1 MEYSRRGRQLLPVL
15 MIVLVAVV
23 ALAPSASGRNHRARA
38 AQASPFDTRGMWIW
52 VLGASN
58 HGSLSSIVA
67 QAHRYKITTLYIKGG
82 DGTNTWSQ
90 FNSSLVS
97 TLHANG
103 IRVCAWQYV
112 YGSYPLR
119 EAQVGAN
126 LVHDGADCLV
136 IDAESEYEGKYWQA
150 QQYITRLRQLIG
162 SSFPVGLAGLP
173 YVDYHPSFPYSVF
186 LGPNGAQ
193 YNAPQMYWR
202 DIGTTV
208 NQVFAH
214 TYTYNRPYQRPI
226 YPLGQVYNAPPR
238 AQLARFRELGLA
250 YGSTGVSWWDW
261 QEAPSYSWQAISSW
275 ITKLSSSAAVSGM
288 PTLSKGSAGDL
299 VVWAQEHLRS
309 AGETVAVDGGFGA
322 QTLSAVKSFQ
332 LAHGLTADGVIGNA
346 TWSALL
352 SYQPATVTWTKP
364 AKKKTIRLARPLTAG
379 AVAAADTGGPRT
391 PGTPLSALLPDRGK
405 ELPGSPGAGRP

>member
-15 MIVLVAVV
+15 IVALLAAV
-23 ALAPSASGRNHRARA
+23 ALAPTASGRGHRART
-38 AQASPFDTRGMWIW
+38 AQAGPFDTRGMWIW

-58 HGSLSSIVA
+58 RGNLSSIVA
-67 QAHRYKITTLYIKGG
+67 QAHRYKITTLYIKSG

-90 FNSSLVS
+90 FNRSLVS

-103 IRVCAWQYV
+103 LRVCAWQYV

-119 EAQVGAN
+119 EARVGAN
-126 LVHDGADCLV
+126 AVQDGADCLA

-150 QQYITRLRQLIG
+150 QQYVTRLRQLIG
-162 SSFPVGLAGLP
+162 SSFPVALAGLP

-193 YNAPQMYWR
+193 YNVPQMYWR

-208 NQVFAH
+208 DQVFAH

-250 YGSTGVSWWDW
+250 YGATGISWWDW
-261 QEAPSYSWQAISSW
+261 QEAASYSWGAISNW
-275 ITKLSSSAAVSGM
+275 ITKLSSSAAVAGM
-288 PTLSKGSAGDL
+288 PALRKGAAGDL

-309 AGETVAVDGGFGA
+309 AGEVVAVDGGFGP

-332 LAHGLTADGVIGNA
+332 VAHGLTADGVIGDA

-352 SYQPATVTWTKP
+352 SYPPASVTWPKP
-364 AKKKTIRLARPLTAG
+364 SQKKTVRLGRPLTADT
-379 AVAAADTGGPRT
+379 VAAADTRAAST
-391 PGTPLSALLPDRGK
+391 PSLPLSALLPDRGQ
-405 ELPGSPGAGRP
+405 ELRGSRGAGRP

>member
-1 MEYSRRGRQLLPVL
+1 
-15 MIVLVAVV
+15 
-23 ALAPSASGRNHRARA
+23 
-38 AQASPFDTRGMWIW
+38 MWIW
-52 VLGASN
+52 MLGSSN
-58 HGSLSSIVA
+58 GGNLSSIVA
-67 QAHRYKITTLYIKGG
+67 QAHRYKISTLYIKSG

-90 FNSSLVS
+90 FNRSLVS

-103 IRVCAWQYV
+103 LRVCAWQYV

-119 EAQVGAN
+119 EARVGASA
-126 LVHDGADCLV
+126 VQDGADCLA

-162 SSFPVGLAGLP
+162 SSFPVALAGLP

-193 YNAPQMYWR
+193 YNVPQMYWR

-226 YPLGQVYNAPPR
+226 YPLGQVYNSPPR
-238 AQLARFRELGLA
+238 AQLARFRELDLA

-261 QEAPSYSWQAISSW
+261 QEAASYSWRAISNW
-275 ITKLSSSAAVSGM
+275 ITKVSSSAAVTGM
-288 PTLSKGSAGDL
+288 PVLKKGAAGDL

-309 AGETVAVDGGFGA
+309 AGEVVAVDGGFGP
-322 QTLSAVKSFQ
+322 QTLRAVKSFQ
-332 LAHGLTADGVIGNA
+332 LAHSLTADGVIGNA
-346 TWSALL
+346 TWAALL
-352 SYQPATVTWTKP
+352 SYQPASVTWPKP
-364 AKKKTIRLARPLTAG
+364 AKKKTTRLGSPLTAG
-379 AVAAADTGGPRT
+379 AVAAADTGRSPTAGA
-391 PGTPLSALLPDRGK
+391 PLSALLPDRGE
-405 ELPGSPGAGRP
+405 ELSGPTGAGRP

>member
-1 MEYSRRGRQLLPVL
+1 
-15 MIVLVAVV
+15 
-23 ALAPSASGRNHRARA
+23 
-38 AQASPFDTRGMWIW
+38 
-52 VLGASN
+52 
-58 HGSLSSIVA
+58 
-67 QAHRYKITTLYIKGG
+67 
-82 DGTNTWSQ
+82 
-90 FNSSLVS
+90 
-97 TLHANG
+97 
-103 IRVCAWQYV
+103 
-112 YGSYPLR
+112 
-119 EAQVGAN
+119 
-126 LVHDGADCLV
+126 
-136 IDAESEYEGKYWQA
+136 
-150 QQYITRLRQLIG
+150 
-162 SSFPVGLAGLP
+162 
-173 YVDYHPSFPYSVF
+173 
-186 LGPNGAQ
+186 
-193 YNAPQMYWR
+193 MYWR